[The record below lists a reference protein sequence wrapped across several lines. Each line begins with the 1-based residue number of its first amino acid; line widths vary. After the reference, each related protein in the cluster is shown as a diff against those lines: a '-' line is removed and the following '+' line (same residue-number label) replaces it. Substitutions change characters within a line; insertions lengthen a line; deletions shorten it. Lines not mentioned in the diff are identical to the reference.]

1 MDGIDRRVFLARA
14 WLVGATVGAG
24 VALPGALSGPPGL
37 TTRAS
42 AQGTGSAALDA
53 VEAFSLDTMR
63 GLCVMVMPGPDEWSR
78 QQGTL
83 RTDPGPI
90 EAGGGEFMKD
100 LFDNYLGMGDQ
111 LARPLALG
119 FGQALSDRGV
129 ATEPFLGLSEPGG
142 RRIDELLG
150 YVYSDRV
157 LPLSLPVALLLGTGA
172 LLVNPASIAGPLGS
186 PFSRLSL
193 ADKCRV
199 LEAVEG
205 PVPQLITLLD
215 GALPVPLR
223 GSASG
228 FLRFAGGILLEGTA
242 FGVYS
247 EMDAYD
253 PASREVR
260 PRPVS
265 WDLTAYR
272 PGGLVDGH
280 PEFLGYYQ
288 GRTEVPADA

>member
-1 MDGIDRRVFLARA
+1 MDHFNRRAFLARA
-14 WLVGATVGAG
+14 SLFGTFVGAG
-24 VALPGALSGPPGL
+24 VALPGTLGNSLGPVG
-37 TTRAS
+37 RAN
-42 AQGTGSAALDA
+42 AQTGSAVLDA

-78 QQGTL
+78 QQGTP

-90 EAGGGEFMKD
+90 EGGGGEFMKD

-119 FGQALSDRGV
+119 IAQALSDMGIQT
-129 ATEPFLGLSEPGG
+129 APFLGLSEPDG
-142 RRIDELLG
+142 RRIDQVLG

-157 LPLSLPVALLLGTGA
+157 LPLSLPVALLLNTGA
-172 LLVNPASIAGPLGS
+172 LLAAPQSIVGPLGS

-193 ADKCRV
+193 TDKLRV
-199 LEAVEG
+199 LEGIEG
-205 PVPQLITLLD
+205 PVPQLVSIID

-247 EMDAYD
+247 EQNNYN
-253 PASREVR
+253 PATRTVD
-260 PRPVS
+260 PRPVP
-265 WDLTAYR
+265 WDLTGYR
-272 PGGLVDGH
+272 PNGLVDGH
-280 PEFLGYYQ
+280 DEFIGYYQ
-288 GRTEVPADA
+288 NRTEVPADA

>member
-1 MDGIDRRVFLARA
+1 MYDIDRRVFLTRA
-14 WLVGATVGAG
+14 WLVGAAVSAG
-24 VALPGALSGPPGL
+24 VVLPGALSGPPGL
-37 TTRAS
+37 TTRAW

-63 GLCVMVMPGPDEWSR
+63 GLCVMVMPGPDEWSAR
-78 QQGTL
+78 QGTP
-83 RTDPGPI
+83 RTDPGPV
-90 EAGGGEFMKD
+90 EVGGGEFMKD

-119 FGQALSDRGV
+119 IGQALADMGI
-129 ATEPFLGLSEPGG
+129 AAEPFLGLTEPDA
-142 RRIDELLG
+142 RRIDEVLG

-157 LPLSLPVALLLGTGA
+157 LPLSLPVALLLNTGA
-172 LLVNPASIAGPLGS
+172 LLVNPTSIAGPLGS

-199 LEAVEG
+199 LEGVEG
-205 PVPQLITLLD
+205 PVPQLLSIVD

-247 EMDAYD
+247 EMNAYD
-253 PASREVR
+253 PVTRQVS

-272 PGGLVDGH
+272 PDGLVPGH
-280 PEFLGYYQ
+280 PELIGYYQ